1 MLAILNHTT
10 HYLPLMR
17 PIDRFILHVVHNSF
31 PLNEYTEEMINRL
44 IKKYRDEADDLG
56 IKITDE
62 QLRTFIERFDE
73 LRRSAVV
80 TDKDI
85 VHYPLSKLIR
95 LVGGFKGGEPPDT
108 SEITSDVVYNEN
120 GLVIYNGS
128 KEDNCLTY
136 GRNEKWCITR
146 GSFGNYRYDA
156 SRKYPTFYL
165 VKDNNLPDN
174 DPKSFFVVVVGDDNT
189 YKVSDRTNND
199 VGGQQ
204 TEWQRWE
211 PWSFVEQNF
220 PSIQGL
226 RNVFKYIPLNS
237 KDKANQQYKNKA
249 VSIRE
254 WIKFPYSLKEQ
265 YLVVR
270 KDKKDLF
277 SDISREEFVEKY
289 LIRYPE
295 LATFVATNEGIIPA
309 EILVKYLDK
318 FSNSDRKSTTAN
330 MRTKLNSDLLALE
343 SIPFDV
349 KKLLVKLDKWDLEN
363 DERLYTTTDGK
374 AIVKLTLGD
383 DLKMSVY
390 TEYDDY
396 PNVKINKRTG
406 KYLVDNPNL
415 DTIPFNNLVKLVSD
429 GVLSAYDLD
438 KVLKKGKENPDSGII
453 VKDTEGGEIIIDTN
467 SFTSFKKEGSEITS
481 IPFGSEEVQNV
492 LSTEDENTSLQDNAI
507 KLFKSAREIPSQ
519 IDRESLINI
528 VNSTP
533 FDRRKFNLGNTDNQV
548 VLLAVG
554 EGDESQFVLMPV
566 IPGSTIFIPEI
577 AYNKGENWRET
588 TRSNNDVRI
597 NYKNVAEAYIGYLRN
612 ENIALTDLMLRNFL
626 DNRNITY
633 TIKHAFFET
642 DPLLAN
648 DNVYVPKKIDNRYF
662 LINRRNP
669 RESFELSSSRNNLK
683 RYTMPASTAAQLL
696 GSRPEPAT
704 PGGEP
709 EAGETRR
716 GRGRPAGVP
725 NVPRAE
731 RPATAEPAGED
742 DVRTTSIFTQYDLSN
757 GANAVPFRT
766 LRKLRPTSRQV
777 SVENNRGASR
787 RNNMLRNI
795 GRVVAAYESGPSSIY
810 LIRLQNGTYIVSLVI
825 QPGNTHYI
833 ITPTTAIALNS
844 PSDLVSTLQARN
856 LVENIKKA
864 AVKMYLAENPTML
877 DETMDIIKNLL
888 NKKDEN

>member
-1 MLAILNHTT
+1 
-10 HYLPLMR
+10 MR
-17 PIDRFILHVVHNSF
+17 PLDKFILHVTHNLF
-31 PLNEYTEEMINRL
+31 PLNEYSEGEIKRL
-44 IKKYRDEADDLG
+44 MDKFREEADDLN
-56 IKITDE
+56 ISITDE
-62 QLRTFIERFDE
+62 QLKAFIERFDSLKGSPKITE
-73 LRRSAVV
+73 KDLRKYS
-80 TDKDI
+80 
-85 VHYPLSKLIR
+85 LSKLIR
-95 LVGGFKGGEPPDT
+95 LVSGFKGGETPEA
-108 SEITSDVVYNEN
+108 SETTPDVVYDEN

-156 SRKYPTFYL
+156 NRKYPTFYL
-165 VKDNNLPDN
+165 VKDNNLSDN
-174 DPKSFFVVVVGDDNT
+174 DPKSFFVVVVGNDNT

-199 VGGQQ
+199 IGGQQ

-220 PSIQGL
+220 PSIRGL
-226 RNVFKYIPLNS
+226 RNIFKYIPLSN
-237 KDKANQQYKNKA
+237 KDKANQQYKNNA

-270 KDKKDLF
+270 KDKRDLF
-277 SDISREEFVEKY
+277 SDISKEEFVEKY
-289 LIRYPE
+289 LVKYPQ

-318 FSNSDRKSTTAN
+318 FSNQDRKSITAN
-330 MRTKLNSDLLALE
+330 MRTKLDTDLLKLE

-349 KKLLVKLDKWDLEN
+349 KKLLVKLNKWDISN
-363 DERLYTTTDGK
+363 SERLYTTKDGE
-374 AIVKLTLGD
+374 AIVLLTLGD
-383 DLKMSVY
+383 NLKMSIY
-390 TEYDDY
+390 TEDDDY
-396 PNVKINKRTG
+396 PNIKINKRTG
-406 KYLVDNPNL
+406 KYLADNPNL
-415 DTIPFNNLVKLVSD
+415 DTIPFKDLIKLASDEILPPDTINN
-429 GVLSAYDLD
+429 
-438 KVLKKGKENPDSGII
+438 VLKKGKENPDSGII
-453 VKDTEGGEIIIDTN
+453 VKDIEGGEIIIDAN
-467 SFTSFKKEGSEITS
+467 SFTSFKKEGDRITS
-481 IPFGSEEVQNV
+481 VPFDSEEVQNV
-492 LSTEDENTSLQDNAI
+492 LSTEDENTSLQDNAV

-519 IDRESLINI
+519 IDKESLINI

-533 FDRRKFNLGNTDNQV
+533 FDRRKFTLGNSDLQV
-548 VLLAVG
+548 VLLSAG

-566 IPGSTIFIPEI
+566 TPNVNLIMPNEVYFRGADWRSPTGSSRPR
-577 AYNKGENWRET
+577 Y
-588 TRSNNDVRI
+588 V
-597 NYKNVAEAYIGYLRN
+597 NYENVAKAYMGYLRN
-612 ENIALTDLMLRNFL
+612 ENIAITDTLLKSFL
-626 DNRNITY
+626 DNKNLPD

-642 DPLLAN
+642 DPLLSN
-648 DNVYVPKKIDNRYF
+648 DNTLVPKKIDDRYF

-669 RESFELSSSRNNLK
+669 RESFELSPSRNNLK
-683 RYTMPASTAAQLL
+683 RYAIPANTAARLL
-696 GSRPEPAT
+696 GARPEPAI

-725 NVPRAE
+725 NVPGAE

-844 PSDLVSTLQARN
+844 PSDLVSTLQNRN